1 MQIQYFVNDEFL
13 CIINNMGNNNKDE
26 LANSIIY
33 NLENTTRIA
42 KVLACR
48 YFENNFDITFSE
60 HIILNALYFNPKIH
74 QRDLAKLIYKGTANL
89 SRDLEKLEKRGLIK
103 RNIETKEKRIVKTLV
118 LTKKGLKTC
127 EKINIKTQTHLE
139 QMENIFTQEEHQQFI
154 SLLEKLRNRLTESH
168 DMIFE

>member
-1 MQIQYFVNDEFL
+1 MLTKV
-13 CIINNMGNNNKDE
+13 NKDSGGAM
-26 LANSIIY
+26 L
-33 NLENTTRIA
+33 
-42 KVLACR
+42 
-48 YFENNFDITFSE
+48 
-60 HIILNALYFNPKIH
+60 
-74 QRDLAKLIYKGTANL
+74 
-89 SRDLEKLEKRGLIK
+89 DLEKLEKRGLIK

-139 QMENIFTQEEHQQFI
+139 QMENIFTQKEHQQFI